1 MFMMKVGEEFIL
13 EMPVI
18 IQLRYSYNIPT
29 FQNSADEDTQN
40 SSFVQVWIMVHTLNE
55 KQITNF

>member
-40 SSFVQVWIMVHTLNE
+40 SSFVQV
-55 KQITNF
+55 